1 MYFYSLGPQ
10 SFTSGCFFATHYLST
25 RACSG
30 WQSTFVPNLLSFIWW
45 WSRRDSN
52 PQPSQCHWVTLPI
65 GATVPYRY
73 ETKELNLTNGLW
85 SPFSTDYFIPALL
98 EVSLVGCTLVFATG
112 VAPASHF
119 GTLVW
124 IGRVCIFTT
133 QTWQNGEYFIAN
145 VSNHLRELPFGYSV
159 PTRMTDASGASRR
172 NHLPQWGHFLLNYA
186 GY

>member
-52 PQPSQCHWVTLPI
+52 SQPSQCHWVTLPI

-85 SPFSTDYFIPALL
+85 SHSRPTISYQPYLSIIGWLYPSVCDG
-98 EVSLVGCTLVFATG
+98 GCTRKPFRHPSLNRACLYFHHANLAKRG
-112 VAPASHF
+112 
-119 GTLVW
+119 
-124 IGRVCIFTT
+124 IF
-133 QTWQNGEYFIAN
+133 Y
-145 VSNHLRELPFGYSV
+145 
-159 PTRMTDASGASRR
+159 R
-172 NHLPQWGHFLLNYA
+172 NMFRTICGNFPLIIRH
-186 GY
+186 